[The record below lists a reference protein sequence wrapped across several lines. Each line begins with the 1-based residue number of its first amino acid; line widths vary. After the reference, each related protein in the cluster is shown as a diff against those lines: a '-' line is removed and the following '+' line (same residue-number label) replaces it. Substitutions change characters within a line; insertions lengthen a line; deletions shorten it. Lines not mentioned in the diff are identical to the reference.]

1 MKKFCFDID
10 GVICSTENNKY
21 HLSKPNKKAIEKI
34 NELYSSGNYI
44 VIFTS
49 RYMGRSKERPAIAKK
64 KGFKFTQKQLKA
76 WGVKFDKLL
85 MGKPS
90 YDIFVDDKAYG
101 FKKKWYNNL

>member
-1 MKKFCFDID
+1 MKRFCFDID
-10 GVICSTENNKY
+10 GVICSTKNNKY

-64 KGFKFTQKQLKA
+64 EDLN
-76 WGVKFDKLL
+76 LL
-85 MGKPS
+85 R
-90 YDIFVDDKAYG
+90 
-101 FKKKWYNNL
+101 NNLKLGVLNLISF

>member
-64 KGFKFTQKQLKA
+64 RGFKFTQKQLKL
-76 WGVKFDKLL
+76 GVKFDKLL

-90 YDIFVDDKAYG
+90 HDFVDIKYG
-101 FKKKWYNNL
+101 FKKWYNNL

>member
-1 MKKFCFDID
+1 MKRFCFDID
-10 GVICSTENNKY
+10 GVICSTKNNKY

-64 KGFKFTQKQLKA
+64 EDLN
-76 WGVKFDKLL
+76 LL
-85 MGKPS
+85 R
-90 YDIFVDDKAYG
+90 
-101 FKKKWYNNL
+101 NNLKLGVLNLISFCGKTIRRYLC